1 MAAGK
6 ALYHLA
12 QIRHLTWAPGQ
23 LSICGRGLHLKT
35 TMCCYI
41 ISRASCTP
49 VQFKTYLSICLF
61 LYWER
66 NRSSMQNY
74 RRGS

>member
-23 LSICGRGLHLKT
+23 LSICGRGLHLK
-35 TMCCYI
+35 
-41 ISRASCTP
+41 
-49 VQFKTYLSICLF
+49 
-61 LYWER
+61 
-66 NRSSMQNY
+66 
-74 RRGS
+74 